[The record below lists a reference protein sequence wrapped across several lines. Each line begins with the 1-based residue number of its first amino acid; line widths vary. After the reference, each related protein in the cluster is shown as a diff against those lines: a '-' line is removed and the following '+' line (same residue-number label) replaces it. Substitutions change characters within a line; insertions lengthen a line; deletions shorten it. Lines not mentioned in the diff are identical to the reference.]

1 MVDGFALARK
11 LPRWRG
17 ICRMGQ
23 ESRDREGMGMAT
35 GRAERSNPQPT
46 SLGVWLRAV
55 RTEQGLSQRG
65 LADQAGISRS
75 YLCDIERGRGA
86 KPSIETLDKLGAA
99 LGHSRNELMRAGG
112 LIEGGL
118 GDRHSEAE
126 RRLLAVFRDLDDAG
140 KALVMRFTRFVHA
153 DAHSFVQ
160 AGFPMGDG
168 EEPAPQ
174 TAQTGPTL
182 FDLE

>member
-1 MVDGFALARK
+1 MPNGR
-11 LPRWRG
+11 PR
-17 ICRMGQ
+17 
-23 ESRDREGMGMAT
+23 
-35 GRAERSNPQPT
+35 RSNVQPT
-46 SLGVWLRAV
+46 PLGTWLKSV
-55 RTEQGLSQRG
+55 RSEQGLSQRG

-86 KPSIETLDKLGAA
+86 QPSIETLDKLAAA

-112 LIEGGL
+112 LIEGGT
-118 GDRHSEAE
+118 GDRYSEQE

-160 AGFPMGDG
+160 SEFPLADG
-168 EEPAPQ
+168 EETEAEPVQ
-174 TAQTGPTL
+174 SGPTL
-182 FDLE
+182 FDLDS

>member
-1 MVDGFALARK
+1 M
-11 LPRWRG
+11 PN
-17 ICRMGQ
+17 
-23 ESRDREGMGMAT
+23 
-35 GRAERSNPQPT
+35 GRPERTKAQPT
-46 SLGVWLRAV
+46 PLGIWLKSV
-55 RTEQGLSQRG
+55 RSEQGLSQRG

-86 KPSIETLDKLGAA
+86 QPSIETLDKLAAA

-112 LIEGGL
+112 LIEGGT

-126 RRLLAVFRDLDDAG
+126 RRLLAVYRDLDDAG

-160 AGFPMGDG
+160 AGFALGDG
-168 EEPAPQ
+168 EEVAPQ
-174 TAQTGPTL
+174 PVQTGPTL
-182 FDLE
+182 FDLDG